1 MPQTASVNSVSVII
15 PTAATRDRAG
25 SLGRALDSALSQDGV
40 RPDVIVVANGPSCD
54 PDILAALARRRDI
67 RLIRRHEAGLGASI
81 STGRDHVNAPFFAEL
96 DDDDLLLPGALAR
109 RIERMRAEPT
119 VDAVVTS
126 GFLRAGGRET
136 LNFPEI
142 ARFAADPLR
151 ALMDS
156 MWLPPCAGLFR
167 TATIPGEYFRAMPP
181 YLEWTYLAMVLALER
196 RIAFVQ
202 APTFVYSEDTPGSLS
217 KSREYVLQQ
226 PEAIKRL
233 LRLPVPPDVR
243 RRLRQK
249 YVAALHGA
257 SVTGLS
263 LGHTSLAWRLHLRT
277 VLYPRGWRY
286 LSYTR
291 HLFA

>member
-1 MPQTASVNSVSVII
+1 VSAISVIV
-15 PTAATRDRAG
+15 PTAATQDRAA
-25 SLGRALDSALSQDGV
+25 SLTRALESALGQEGV
-40 RPDVIVVANGPSCD
+40 RPDVIVVANGPGCD
-54 PDILAALARRRDI
+54 PDVLATLARRRDI
-67 RLIRRHEAGLGASI
+67 RLIRRHEAGLGPSI
-81 STGRDHVNAPFFAEL
+81 STGRDLVNAPFFAEL
-96 DDDDLLLPGALAR
+96 DDDDLLLPGALATR
-109 RIERMRAEPT
+109 LERMRAQPT
-119 VDAVVTS
+119 VDAVVTT
-126 GFLRAGGRET
+126 GFLRAGERDS
-136 LNFPEI
+136 LNLPDLT
-142 ARFAADPLR
+142 RCAADPLR
-151 ALMDS
+151 SLMDT

-167 TATIPGEYFRAMPP
+167 TATIPTEYFRAMPA

-196 RIAFVQ
+196 RIAFV
-202 APTFVYSEDTPGSLS
+202 ATPTFVYNEDTPGSLS
-217 KSREYVLQQ
+217 KSREYALRQ
-226 PEAIKRL
+226 PEAIKTL

-263 LGHTSLAWRLHLRT
+263 LGRTSLAWRLHLQT

>member
-1 MPQTASVNSVSVII
+1 VSAISIII

-25 SLGRALDSALSQDGV
+25 SLGRALDSALGQEGV
-40 RPDVIVVANGPSCD
+40 RPDVIVVANGPNCD

-96 DDDDLLLPGALAR
+96 DDDDALLPGALATR
-109 RIERMRAEPT
+109 LARMRVEPT
-119 VDAVVTS
+119 VDAVVTT
-126 GFLRAGGRET
+126 GFLRAGDRQS
-136 LNFPEI
+136 LNLADL
-142 ARFAADPLR
+142 ARCAADPLR
-151 ALMDS
+151 SLMDS

-167 TATIPGEYFRAMPP
+167 TATIPTEYFRAMPA

-196 RIAFVQ
+196 RIAFVPT
-202 APTFVYSEDTPGSLS
+202 PTFVYNEDTPGSLS
-217 KSREYVLQQ
+217 KSREYVLHQ
-226 PEAIKRL
+226 PDAIKAL

-263 LGHTSLAWRLHLRT
+263 LGRMSLAWRLHLRT
-277 VLYPRGWRY
+277 VLHPRGWRY